1 MVISAKSSCIE
12 GAWEFARYFLTEEY
26 QNSGEQYGLSVLKS
40 VFEEKAY
47 LATEKPYWT
56 DENGEKIEYDNTFW
70 INDEEMV
77 IEQFTKEQVN
87 QIIEFVYSVDKGY
100 YYNTDVQNII
110 MEESEAYFSGQKSAE
125 DVAKIIQSRVQ
136 IYVDENS

>member
-1 MVISAKSSCIE
+1 M
-12 GAWEFARYFLTEEY
+12 
-26 QNSGEQYGLSVLKS
+26 
-40 VFEEKAY
+40 FEEKSS

-56 DENGEKIEYDNTFW
+56 DENCEKIEYYNTFW

-77 IEQFTKEQVN
+77 IEQFTKEQVD